1 MSYYKKLADL
11 NIDEIEPVA
20 VSEIEKKRVK
30 QHVMGVGAKKKIKV
44 FKYMAVA
51 ATIALGA
58 AIGASFAVPSLAS
71 QIPFMNNIMNYF
83 KDENSY
89 TSNYSK
95 FATSISQTQSSNGV
109 SIMIEDAVF
118 DGSSITVS
126 YAIETDKDLG
136 TSPGMS
142 SAFNVKGAVAI
153 GAAGTIKKVNDT
165 KYVGTE
171 KITPTFRGSKP
182 DRIEISWEPGAFKNL
197 ETDESIA
204 GDWHFAFEVS
214 ALENKSKLV
223 NQYVTN
229 HGVTVNIKS
238 IETNGLSTVI
248 HYEQVV
254 EARILDKWP
263 HVTAEIKSVQD
274 DLGNSYSVDGNGG
287 VSRDNGVSF
296 EWSSTIKSIHPN
308 AKSLTLVPVIYYSLG
323 SGRGLET
330 KEMAPIT
337 IELK

>member
-11 NIDEIEPVA
+11 NIDEIEPVE

-30 QHVMGVGAKKKIKV
+30 RHVMGVGSKKKIKV
-44 FKYMAVA
+44 FKYMAMA

-58 AIGASFAVPSLAS
+58 TIGASFAVPSIAS

-83 KDENSY
+83 QDENSY

-95 FATSISQTQSSNGV
+95 FATNISQTQSSNGV

-118 DGSSITVS
+118 DGSSITIS

-142 SAFNVKGAVAI
+142 SAFDVKGAEAI
-153 GAAGTIKKVNDT
+153 GAAGTIKKVNAT
-165 KYVGTE
+165 TYVGTE
-171 KITPTFRGSKP
+171 KITPTFRGNKP

-214 ALENKSKLV
+214 ALENKTKLV
-223 NQYVTN
+223 NQSVTN

-238 IETNGLSTVI
+238 IETNGLSTII

-254 EARILDKWP
+254 EPRILDKWP
-263 HVTAEIKSVQD
+263 HVTSDIKYVQD

-308 AKSLTLVPVIYYSLG
+308 AKSLTIVPVIYFSLG
-323 SGRGLET
+323 SGKGLET
-330 KEMAPIT
+330 KEMDPIT